1 MLTEEEK
8 NHLAHY
14 GVFGMK
20 WGVRKYQNPDGSLT
34 ALGKERYSKFA
45 GKDGKIYSNNDSY
58 RYARQVEKLGDY
70 DKLYSENVKQV
81 VPINQGGK
89 TYAGTIAKNYNRADA
104 LDKQA
109 LKDTVDLNVIMQ
121 ELNTK
126 YSEVD
131 HTVTSEYD
139 EKSGKIRSIVVTR
152 LTDKYG
158 KVYMTELESELW
170 GDKSLYER
178 RKEYG
183 V

>member
-1 MLTEEEK
+1 ML
-8 NHLAHY
+8 
-14 GVFGMK
+14 V
-20 WGVRKYQNPDGSLT
+20 Q
-34 ALGKERYSKFA
+34 
-45 GKDGKIYSNNDSY
+45 
-58 RYARQVEKLGDY
+58 Q
-70 DKLYSENVKQV
+70 Q
-81 VPINQGGK
+81 
-89 TYAGTIAKNYNRADA
+89 KNYNRADA

-126 YSEVD
+126 YSEVE

-139 EKSGKIRSIVVTR
+139 EKAGKIRSIVVTR